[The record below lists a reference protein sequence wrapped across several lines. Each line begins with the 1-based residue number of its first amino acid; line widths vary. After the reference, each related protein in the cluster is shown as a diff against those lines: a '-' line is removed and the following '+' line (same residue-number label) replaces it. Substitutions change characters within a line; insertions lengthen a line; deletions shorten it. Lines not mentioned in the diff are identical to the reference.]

1 MDETIEIKI
10 NSGIYKE
17 DTIFRV
23 IDILSNKFYCNLDK
37 KDEYFILKISDKFE
51 SNISTEEIKNK
62 FFDYLNNQVIR
73 EIIFNETKDI
83 RNMIVGKA
91 LFETE
96 AFDEQSNYFDLGKYS
111 DKDNY
116 ILDLDNIA
124 KL

>member
-1 MDETIEIKI
+1 
-10 NSGIYKE
+10 
-17 DTIFRV
+17 
-23 IDILSNKFYCNLDK
+23 
-37 KDEYFILKISDKFE
+37 
-51 SNISTEEIKNK
+51 
-62 FFDYLNNQVIR
+62 
-73 EIIFNETKDI
+73 
-83 RNMIVGKA
+83 MIVGKA